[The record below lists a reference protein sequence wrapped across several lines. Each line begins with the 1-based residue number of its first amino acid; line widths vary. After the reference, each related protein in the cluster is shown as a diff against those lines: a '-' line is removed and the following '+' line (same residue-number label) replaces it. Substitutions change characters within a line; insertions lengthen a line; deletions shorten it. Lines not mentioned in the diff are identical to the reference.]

1 MMERHGPDMG
11 SRISERGF
19 TLIEM
24 MVAISL
30 GLVILAGITTVF
42 SSMSKTSNALSSRT
56 QRMSDLY
63 LVSQIMQADLRE
75 SAADSSPSPSFPAD
89 LESGGRKPAALC
101 ASPNNKS
108 VSLPTNYP
116 TSFSSYPFWDATS
129 KTLTY
134 QDQDGN
140 TGIFYYQKTSNDRI
154 YWLRPDPCIYLFAEL
169 TREMDT
175 TSGLTVTQPA
185 SPSGIWTVTLN
196 AVYTNKENAGVI
208 LTQSFKTR
216 PRN

>member
-1 MMERHGPDMG
+1 MMVRHDSTIRHG
-11 SRISERGF
+11 REHGF
-19 TLIEM
+19 TLIEL
-24 MVAISL
+24 MVTMGM
-30 GLVILAGITTVF
+30 GLIILAGITTVF
-42 SSMSKTSNALSSRT
+42 TSISSTSSALSSRT
-56 QRMSDLY
+56 ERMSDLY
-63 LVSQIMQADLRE
+63 LASQIMQSDLRE
-75 SAADSSPSPSFPAD
+75 SKADAAPSPSFPAD
-89 LESGGRKPAALC
+89 LGAGGRKPVALC

-154 YWLRPDPCIYLFAEL
+154 YWLRPDPCTYTFQEL
-169 TREMDT
+169 TRNMDT
-175 TSGLTVTQPA
+175 TSGLSVTAPT

-196 AVYTNKENAGVI
+196 AVYTNKDHKNFI
-208 LTQSFKTR
+208 LAQTFKTR